1 MNPQADDTVDPLKRG
16 LNRQSSPRPNGGPL
30 NVPPRSNSLDDIDDS
45 AFAFDDEKPKVVR
58 PAPVPT
64 TEPVRPPSPVIL
76 PAAPAPLQV
85 AEPEPAP
92 QPTPAA
98 PPVAASAAPQP
109 APVQSPPAMSA
120 LPPVA
125 PTPAPA
131 PTPVPEPAA
140 PVVTVPSPAPAP
152 APPSNPAP
160 APPPPAPA
168 TPAPTPAPAIPPIPV
183 QPVEFEPEAKS
194 VSFEPE
200 PVAAAA
206 PPVATSAGTAA
217 SYQPAGPHIDSDLIE
232 RIDETPQQNSKDIE
246 ALIEHNHRLHRL
258 KSFASF
264 LAFCAGVVIAAFLIN
279 QFVFQSYYVD
289 GTSMTPTL
297 QNDDRLI
304 IDKVE
309 HTMANLQNK
318 PYIPQRGQIVVLDS
332 SIVGL
337 NGRQE
342 QLIKRVIGL
351 PGDTI
356 IIKDGI
362 VTIKNKQ
369 NPDGFDV
376 TRALGLN
383 LQPTFVESPQEWTI
397 DEGHVFVMGDNR
409 VENGSYDSRAFGPI
423 EANKIV
429 GRLWARILP
438 FDKAQVF

>member
-1 MNPQADDTVDPLKRG
+1 MPPL
-16 LNRQSSPRPNGGPL
+16 P
-30 NVPPRSNSLDDIDDS
+30 V
-45 AFAFDDEKPKVVR
+45 KPME
-58 PAPVPT
+58 PT
-64 TEPVRPPSPVIL
+64 
-76 PAAPAPLQV
+76 
-85 AEPEPAP
+85 PEP
-92 QPTPAA
+92 Q
-98 PPVAASAAPQP
+98 
-109 APVQSPPAMSA
+109 
-120 LPPVA
+120 
-125 PTPAPA
+125 
-131 PTPVPEPAA
+131 
-140 PVVTVPSPAPAP
+140 
-152 APPSNPAP
+152 
-160 APPPPAPA
+160 
-168 TPAPTPAPAIPPIPV
+168 
-183 QPVEFEPEAKS
+183 S

-200 PVAAAA
+200 TTAPATAA
-206 PPVATSAGTAA
+206 PANANPA
-217 SYQPAGPHIDSDLIE
+217 SYQPAGPHIASDLIE

-279 QFVFQSYYVD
+279 QFIFQSYYVD

-309 HTMANLQNK
+309 HTVANLQNK

-342 QLIKRVIGL
+342 QLIKRVIGV

-356 IIKDGI
+356 VIKDGV
-362 VTIKNKQ
+362 VTVKNKQ

-376 TRALGLN
+376 TRSLGLN

-397 DEGHVFVMGDNR
+397 DDNHVFVMGDNR

-423 EANKIV
+423 EADKIV